1 MRTLIF
7 AILLPFTLAAQ
18 QEVAFP
24 SGAVH
29 WVAWDSIAGTYHWGV
44 TMPDQ
49 VTTTGQPSFDTTR
62 NEMEQ
67 LARVA
72 ALPIEFDTLPAIGE
86 RLEARAIYRYDT
98 VLVIVR
104 QTHDRTIFPPEQT
117 PALFGIYRADGA
129 EALEWIANEDVFLGT
144 IRSYEGQLYR
154 CIQAHFTLSN
164 WQPPNVPALWQ
175 PFDPNPPPACP
186 PWVQPTGSTDAYNIG
201 ACVTYQGQKWES
213 LINANVWPPGTPGL
227 WILKP

>member
-1 MRTLIF
+1 MRTLILAF
-7 AILLPFTLAAQ
+7 LLPFALAAQ

-72 ALPIEFDTLPAIGE
+72 ALPIEFDTMPAIGDTVYI
-86 RLEARAIYRYDT
+86 RNIYRYDT
-98 VLVIVR
+98 VLLMVR
-104 QTHDRTIFPPEQT
+104 QTHARTIFPPEQT
-117 PALFGIYRADGA
+117 PALFGIYRADGT

-144 IRSYEGQLYR
+144 VRSYEGQLYR
-154 CIQAHFTLSN
+154 CIQAHFTLTGQ
-164 WQPPNVPALWQ
+164 QPPLTPALWVQ
-175 PFDPNPPPACP
+175 ISLDPCP